1 MYKSRGKRGRR
12 NSIGLGKFVIGGT
25 ILLALLLLFMPI
37 SVENKNAEV
46 EVGTEFKANPKVTY
60 FGIDISKYVKTTG
73 NVNTSKVGE
82 YNINYKW
89 GIKSKTTTISVVDKT
104 APVIHLQGAKTVYA
118 KDSRN
123 LEGAE
128 KGVTVTD
135 NYDKDIKVS
144 RRDTNKIS
152 DTEYEFVYT
161 AIDSSGN
168 MSIAKRKI
176 VIATGVVICL
186 TFDDGPS
193 SVTPEVLDVLKE
205 NNIKATFFILDYSE
219 QSKSMIQRIIDEG
232 HTLAIHGMSHDYSKI
247 YASAEATLENFT
259 SLQKKIK
266 KDFNYDVKYVR
277 FPGGASNTISRNYCE
292 GVMTEAVKKVQ
303 EENLE
308 YYDWNVDV
316 DDAGSARTPSEIYN
330 NFVDGILPGV
340 ENIVLMHDGE
350 GHMPTAK
357 ALQEIINYAKEN
369 GYVFTAISENTTPA
383 KHSVNN

>member
-46 EVGTEFKANPKVTY
+46 EVETEFKANPKVTY

-176 VIATGVVICL
+176 VIATGVICL

-303 EENLE
+303 EESLE

>member
-176 VIATGVVICL
+176 VIATGVICL

-303 EENLE
+303 EESLE

>member
-37 SVENKNAEV
+37 SVESKNAEV

-176 VIATGVVICL
+176 VIATGVICL

-303 EENLE
+303 EESLE

>member
-46 EVGTEFKANPKVTY
+46 EVETEFKANPKVTY

-176 VIATGVVICL
+176 VIATGVICL

-219 QSKSMIQRIIDEG
+219 QSKSTIQRIIDEG

-303 EENLE
+303 EESLE

>member
-176 VIATGVVICL
+176 VIATGVICL

-303 EENLE
+303 EESLE
-308 YYDWNVDV
+308 YYDWNVDA

>member
-73 NVNTSKVGE
+73 NVNTSKAGE

-176 VIATGVVICL
+176 VIATGVICL

-303 EENLE
+303 EESLE

>member
-176 VIATGVVICL
+176 VIATGVICL

-303 EENLE
+303 EESLE

-369 GYVFTAISENTTPA
+369 VYVFTAISENTTPA

>member
-176 VIATGVVICL
+176 VIATGVICL

-259 SLQKKIK
+259 SFQKKIK

-303 EENLE
+303 EESLE

>member
-123 LEGAE
+123 LEGVE

-176 VIATGVVICL
+176 VIATGVICL

-303 EENLE
+303 EESLE

>member
-176 VIATGVVICL
+176 VIATGVICL

-232 HTLAIHGMSHDYSKI
+232 HALAIHGMSHDYSKI

-303 EENLE
+303 EESLE

>member
-1 MYKSRGKRGRR
+1 MYSSRGRKGRKHY
-12 NSIGLGKFVIGGT
+12 IGLGHVIGGA
-25 ILLALLLLFMPI
+25 IILALLLLFVPI
-37 SVENKNAEV
+37 SVKNKNTEV

-60 FGIDISKYVKTTG
+60 LGIDISKYVKTTG

-82 YNINYKW
+82 YNITYKW
-89 GIKSKTTTISVVDKT
+89 GIKSKTTTVKVVDKT
-104 APVIHLQGAKTVYA
+104 VPVIHLQGANTLYA
-118 KDSRN
+118 KDPRN
-123 LEGAE
+123 LEGLE
-128 KGVTVTD
+128 KGVIVTD

-168 MSIAKRKI
+168 MAIAKRKI
-176 VIATGVVICL
+176 VIATGVICL

-193 SVTPEVLDVLKE
+193 SVTPQVLDALKE
-205 NNIKATFFILDYSE
+205 NNVKATFFIVDYSE
-219 QSKSMIQRIIDEG
+219 QSKSTIQRIIDEG
-232 HTLAIHGMSHDYSKI
+232 HTLAIHGMSHDYAKI
-247 YASAEATLENFT
+247 YSSAEAVTDNFT
-259 SLQKKIK
+259 SLQEKIK
-266 KDFNYDVKYVR
+266 KDFNYDAKYVR
-277 FPGGASNTISRNYCE
+277 FPGGSSNTISRNYCE

-303 EENLE
+303 EEGLE

-330 NFVDGILPGV
+330 NFVCGILPGV

-350 GHMPTAK
+350 GHMPTAE
-357 ALQEIINYAKEN
+357 ALQQIINYAKEN
-369 GYVFTAISENTTPA
+369 GYVFTAISENTIPA

>member
-176 VIATGVVICL
+176 VIATGVICL

-303 EENLE
+303 EESLE

-340 ENIVLMHDGE
+340 ENIVLMHEGE

>member
-176 VIATGVVICL
+176 VIATGVICL

-303 EENLE
+303 EESLE

-369 GYVFTAISENTTPA
+369 GYVFTEISENTTPA

>member
-46 EVGTEFKANPKVTY
+46 EVGTEFKANPNVTY

-176 VIATGVVICL
+176 VIATGVICL

-303 EENLE
+303 EESLE

>member
-89 GIKSKTTTISVVDKT
+89 GIKSKTTIISVVDKT

-176 VIATGVVICL
+176 VIATGVICL

-303 EENLE
+303 EESLE

>member
-176 VIATGVVICL
+176 VIATGVICL

-303 EENLE
+303 EESLE

-357 ALQEIINYAKEN
+357 ALQEIINYAQEN

>member
-89 GIKSKTTTISVVDKT
+89 GIKSKTTTISVIDKT

-176 VIATGVVICL
+176 VIATGVICL

-303 EENLE
+303 EESLE

>member
-37 SVENKNAEV
+37 SVESKNAEV

-176 VIATGVVICL
+176 VIATGVICL

-277 FPGGASNTISRNYCE
+277 FRGGASNTISRNYCE

-303 EENLE
+303 EESLE

>member
-176 VIATGVVICL
+176 VIATGVICL

-247 YASAEATLENFT
+247 YASAEATLENFI

-303 EENLE
+303 EESLE

>member
-82 YNINYKW
+82 YNINYQW

-161 AIDSSGN
+161 AIDSSWN

-176 VIATGVVICL
+176 VIATGVICL

-303 EENLE
+303 EESLE

>member
-176 VIATGVVICL
+176 VIATGVICL

-303 EENLE
+303 EESLE
-308 YYDWNVDV
+308 DYDWNVDV

>member
-176 VIATGVVICL
+176 VIATGVICL

-303 EENLE
+303 EESLE

-369 GYVFTAISENTTPA
+369 GYVFTAISKNTTPA

>member
-176 VIATGVVICL
+176 VIATGVICL

-303 EENLE
+303 EESLE

-330 NFVDGILPGV
+330 NFADGILPGV

>member
-1 MYKSRGKRGRR
+1 M
-12 NSIGLGKFVIGGT
+12 
-25 ILLALLLLFMPI
+25 LFR
-37 SVENKNAEV
+37 S
-46 EVGTEFKANPKVTY
+46 
-60 FGIDISKYVKTTG
+60 
-73 NVNTSKVGE
+73 
-82 YNINYKW
+82 
-89 GIKSKTTTISVVDKT
+89 
-104 APVIHLQGAKTVYA
+104 
-118 KDSRN
+118 
-123 LEGAE
+123 
-128 KGVTVTD
+128 
-135 NYDKDIKVS
+135 
-144 RRDTNKIS
+144 
-152 DTEYEFVYT
+152 
-161 AIDSSGN
+161 
-168 MSIAKRKI
+168 
-176 VIATGVVICL
+176 
-186 TFDDGPS
+186 
-193 SVTPEVLDVLKE
+193 
-205 NNIKATFFILDYSE
+205 
-219 QSKSMIQRIIDEG
+219 
-232 HTLAIHGMSHDYSKI
+232 
-247 YASAEATLENFT
+247 ASAEATLENFT

-303 EENLE
+303 EESLE